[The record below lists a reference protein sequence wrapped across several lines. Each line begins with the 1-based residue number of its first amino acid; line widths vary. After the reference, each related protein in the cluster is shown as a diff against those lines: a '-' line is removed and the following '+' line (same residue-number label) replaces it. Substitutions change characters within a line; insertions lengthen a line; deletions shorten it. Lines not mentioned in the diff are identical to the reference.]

1 MKRESCYY
9 LEERTQAVNQL
20 MKRRSVSLVIRVIK
34 EIQRS
39 KNTYDT
45 VLKLIQGA
53 IRERNKSEH
62 TNCWWGYEAI
72 LTHILCWWESKL
84 LKPFWRTV
92 AISGKV
98 EDTQTL
104 LPSNPTPESVHKK
117 VHKSTVCNC
126 SLFVSNWKYSYY
138 SLVEGMDQ
146 LTAVCSHSAIL
157 HSTKHEWTRA
167 SLAECGELQKIVHN
181 VTSFIQV

>member
-45 VLKLIQGA
+45 VLKLIQGT

-62 TNCWWGYEAI
+62 TNCW
-72 LTHILCWWESKL
+72 
-84 LKPFWRTV
+84 
-92 AISGKV
+92 
-98 EDTQTL
+98 
-104 LPSNPTPESVHKK
+104 
-117 VHKSTVCNC
+117 
-126 SLFVSNWKYSYY
+126 
-138 SLVEGMDQ
+138 
-146 LTAVCSHSAIL
+146 
-157 HSTKHEWTRA
+157 
-167 SLAECGELQKIVHN
+167 
-181 VTSFIQV
+181 